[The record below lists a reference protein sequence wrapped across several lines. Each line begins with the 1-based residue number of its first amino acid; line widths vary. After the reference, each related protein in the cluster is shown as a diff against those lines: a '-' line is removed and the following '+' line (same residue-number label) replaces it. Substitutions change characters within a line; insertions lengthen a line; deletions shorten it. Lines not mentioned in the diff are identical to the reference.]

1 MEVHQEIQ
9 TLSDE
14 IRSTRKILTA
24 LGDEMRQHLIL
35 VMMQSGDC
43 SGMRVN
49 DIAEKTRLSR
59 PAVSHHLQI
68 LKDAGI
74 VKMRR
79 VGTKNYYYFDAD
91 IEERELFI
99 RCKYGDFQRD
109 EMCVSKKIFARIV
122 EVITADKRIS
132 FQNDRAC
139 IFSCRYSTRRNS
151 FLPERFDSVPIY
163 LIRWSSSRR
172 STIMK

>member
-1 MEVHQEIQ
+1 MELKSEI
-9 TLSDE
+9 TALSEE
-14 IRSTRKILTA
+14 IRGTQKILTA

-35 VMMQSGDC
+35 AMMQNGSC

-79 VGTKNYYYFDAD
+79 EGTKNYYYFDAD
-91 IEERELFI
+91 MGSLDKLVGMLEHAKAIMLELPD
-99 RCKYGDFQRD
+99 RSG
-109 EMCVSKKIFARIV
+109 
-122 EVITADKRIS
+122 
-132 FQNDRAC
+132 ND
-139 IFSCRYSTRRNS
+139 
-151 FLPERFDSVPIY
+151 
-163 LIRWSSSRR
+163 
-172 STIMK
+172 